1 MLSPRSVV
9 LTKLFEEPDK
19 SDKRSVAASATI
31 FDTGLPAS
39 KYKAATPATWGLAM
53 EVPAFVLVPP
63 VLDKD
68 TIEDPG
74 AKMSTQLPQFEK
86 DERAF
91 VIVIAPTVSAFDA
104 EAGE

>member
-1 MLSPRSVV
+1 
-9 LTKLFEEPDK
+9 
-19 SDKRSVAASATI
+19 
-31 FDTGLPAS
+31 
-39 KYKAATPATWGLAM
+39 M